1 MGSTEEINNLTGF
14 SESVR
19 VKETG
24 CFRSLFA
31 RKFPYPGRIY
41 PVVLRVP
48 LHVRV

>member
-1 MGSTEEINNLTGF
+1 MGSIEEINNLTGF

-19 VKETG
+19 VKETD
-24 CFRSLFA
+24 CLFA

-41 PVVLRVP
+41 PVVLRVS